1 MSENQ
6 ALLDRLNKLEN
17 EVNDLK
23 LSNNKSNDSE
33 LNEIKG
39 KKQKKEKV
47 DKPKRKQSEYNL
59 FMGEYISNKK
69 KELGDLYNHKK
80 VFADGAKL
88 WSEKK
93 N

>member
-1 MSENQ
+1 MQEGTRVYRYLFCNINYSGQDCWHFSSCLEADTQ

-47 DKPKRKQSEYNL
+47 DKQKRKQSEYN
-59 FMGEYISNKK
+59 
-69 KELGDLYNHKK
+69 
-80 VFADGAKL
+80 
-88 WSEKK
+88 
-93 N
+93 

>member
-23 LSNNKSNDSE
+23 LSNNFE
-33 LNEIKG
+33 LKE
-39 KKQKKEKV
+39 KKQKQEKKEKV

-80 VFADGAKL
+80 VFSDGAKL

>member
-33 LNEIKG
+33 LNK
-39 KKQKKEKV
+39 
-47 DKPKRKQSEYNL
+47 
-59 FMGEYISNKK
+59 
-69 KELGDLYNHKK
+69 
-80 VFADGAKL
+80 
-88 WSEKK
+88 
-93 N
+93 